1 MSHPRRVGEARG
13 RARAL
18 RMAAKGVF
26 VMLDRF
32 KICIH
37 VESKP
42 DIDLP
47 MPDGTVRRNYEWRH
61 DNVIVQVDA
70 VNESMAV
77 SQLSEA
83 LTSLVA
89 AQRVKEALR
98 LAETTPFVTT
108 REEMREALQSFLDYR
123 KTGMPEE
130 GVRELVLAWV
140 IGHLRKKTEV
150 VG

>member
-1 MSHPRRVGEARG
+1 
-13 RARAL
+13 
-18 RMAAKGVF
+18 
-26 VMLDRF
+26 MLDRF

-47 MPDGTVRRNYEWRH
+47 LPDGSVRRSYTWRD

-70 VNESMAV
+70 LDESAAV
-77 SQLSEA
+77 YQLSEA
-83 LTSLVA
+83 LTELVRT
-89 AQRVKEALR
+89 QRVKGALR

-123 KTGMPEE
+123 KTGVPEE